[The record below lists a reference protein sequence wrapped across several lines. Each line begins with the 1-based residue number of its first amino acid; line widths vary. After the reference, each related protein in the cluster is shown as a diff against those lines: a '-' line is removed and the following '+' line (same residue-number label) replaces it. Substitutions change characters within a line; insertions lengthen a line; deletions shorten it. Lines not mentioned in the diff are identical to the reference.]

1 VAEPV
6 TPDQILEPRTGLFAS
21 AIRPEG
27 PTRNA
32 DGRTVPSWPLGITYT
47 REGCIGLS
55 GLTNPCETLDLEDP
69 EPETLVKWMP
79 YGVWAGAICPVAG
92 SPPNSLLDDLSQKA
106 QRRLLASSQKQ
117 VEREL
122 WSGILAQENAGDP
135 NWENLWLTNGDA
147 TDLGTA
153 ESLLDG
159 LACLVKYLG
168 DTAEGTRGM
177 IHMTTQV
184 ASLLTATNALYRS
197 GNLLLT
203 TATDDIVV
211 AGRGYAL
218 DAEGEVDPETYDLM
232 FATDIVDVRLETPTV
247 TGDSLSEVQFL
258 KNRAIV
264 RAHRLALASWDGCR
278 FAQIQIDNL
287 PACAAV
293 S

>member
-1 VAEPV
+1 
-6 TPDQILEPRTGLFAS
+6 
-21 AIRPEG
+21 
-27 PTRNA
+27 
-32 DGRTVPSWPLGITYT
+32 
-47 REGCIGLS
+47 
-55 GLTNPCETLDLEDP
+55 
-69 EPETLVKWMP
+69 M
-79 YGVWAGAICPVAG
+79 
-92 SPPNSLLDDLSQKA
+92 LDDLSAKA

-135 NWENLWLTNGDA
+135 NWENLWLTNGEA

-159 LACLVKYLG
+159 LACLVKYLA

-218 DAEGEVDPETYDLM
+218 DSEGAVDPESYNLM
-232 FATDIVDVRLETPTV
+232 FATDVVDVRLETPLNV
-247 TGDSLSEVQFL
+247 TGNSLSEIEFL

>member
-1 VAEPV
+1 MAEPV
-6 TPDQILEPRTGLFAS
+6 TPSPAVAPRTGLFAS
-21 AIRPEG
+21 ANLPEG
-27 PTRNA
+27 PNRTV
-32 DGRTVPSWPLGITYT
+32 DGRVIPSWVSGVTYP
-47 REGCIGLS
+47 REGCMELS
-55 GLTNPCETLDLEDP
+55 GLTNPCETLELEDP
-69 EPETLVKWMP
+69 DPETLVKWMP
-79 YGVWAGAICPVAG
+79 YGLWAGAICGVAG
-92 SPPNSLLDDLSQKA
+92 SPPNSLLDELSQKA

-122 WSGILAQENAGDP
+122 WSGVLAQENAGNP
-135 NWENLWLTNGDA
+135 EWENLWLTNGDA
-147 TDLGTA
+147 EDLGTA
-153 ESLLDG
+153 ATALDA
-159 LACLVKYLG
+159 LACITQYLS
-168 DTAEGTRGM
+168 AFEGQRGM
-177 IHMTTQV
+177 IHATPQV
-184 ASLLTATNALYRS
+184 ATLWAETGAVYRS

-203 TATDDIVV
+203 VATDDIVV
-211 AGRGYAL
+211 AGRGYGGSGTA
-218 DAEGEVDPETYDLM
+218 DLV

>member
-1 VAEPV
+1 MAEPV
-6 TPDQILEPRTGLFAS
+6 TPSPALAPRTGLFAS
-21 AIRPEG
+21 ANLPEG
-27 PTRNA
+27 PNRTV
-32 DGRTVPSWPLGITYT
+32 DGRVIPAWVNGVTYT
-47 REGCIGLS
+47 REGCMELS
-55 GLTNPCETLDLEDP
+55 GLTNPCETLELEDP
-69 EPETLVKWMP
+69 DPETLVKWMP
-79 YGVWAGAICPVAG
+79 YGLWAGAICGLTG
-92 SPPNSLLDDLSQKA
+92 SPATSLLDELSQKA

-122 WSGILAQENAGDP
+122 WSGILAQENAANP
-135 NWENLWLTNGDA
+135 EWENLWLTNGDA
-147 TDLGTA
+147 TDLGIA
-153 ESLLDG
+153 DSLLDG
-159 LACLVKYLG
+159 LTCLVKYLG

-184 ASLLTATNALYRS
+184 ASLLAATNAIYRS

-218 DAEGEVDPETYDLM
+218 DDEGAVDPESYNLM
-232 FATDIVDVRLETPTV
+232 FATDVVDVRLETPTV
-247 TGDSLSEVQFL
+247 TGNSLSEVQFL

-278 FAQIQIDNL
+278 HAQIQIDNL